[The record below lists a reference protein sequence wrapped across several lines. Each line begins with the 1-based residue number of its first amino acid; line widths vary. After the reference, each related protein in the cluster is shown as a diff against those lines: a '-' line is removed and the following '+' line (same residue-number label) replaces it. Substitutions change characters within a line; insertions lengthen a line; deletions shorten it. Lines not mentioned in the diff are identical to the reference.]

1 MVAITGA
8 AGAIGRGLVG
18 LLEQDPMV
26 DGILA
31 LDRVAHGTSSQKTS
45 HHQFDPSHPT
55 AEERLTD
62 LLGDSEVDTLVHLDF
77 LSLPSPDRDFG
88 HELESVGT
96 MRVLGACRR
105 TLVGKLVMWSQTL
118 LYGAS
123 PTNPNFLAEQHP
135 LRARR
140 DEPFFADKLDAERD
154 VQRFGLPGTGRIV
167 TILRTA
173 PLLGAGVQNLYTRY
187 LSHRVVPTVLG
198 FDPLWQ
204 FLHEADAV
212 RGFRLAVLRDRPGV
226 FNLAADGVV
235 PLSAVLRLAG
245 RASLPLPRALLKLG
259 MGALRA
265 GKIANLPPAYLDYL
279 QYLCVADNDEA
290 RRTLGFVPTYTTRQT
305 LLDFVSA
312 QRLRDLASS
321 AEQAA

>member
-1 MVAITGA
+1 
-8 AGAIGRGLVG
+8 
-18 LLEQDPMV
+18 MV
-26 DGILA
+26 DAVLA
-31 LDRVAHGTSSQKTS
+31 LDRVVRGTPGNKTS
-45 HHQFDPSHPT
+45 HHQLDPSHPM
-55 AEERLTD
+55 AEERLTE

-77 LSLPSPDRDFG
+77 LSVPAPNRDFG

-105 TLVGKLVMWSQTL
+105 TLVSKLVMWSQTM

-123 PTNPNFLAEQHP
+123 PTNPNFLAERHP
-135 LRARR
+135 LAARR

-154 VQRFGLPGTGRIV
+154 VRRFGLPGTGRVV
-167 TILRTA
+167 TVLRTA

-204 FLHEADAV
+204 FLHEADAI
-212 RGFRLAVLRDRPGV
+212 RGFGLAVLRDSPGV
-226 FNLAADGVV
+226 FNLAGDGVL

-245 RASLPLPRALLKLG
+245 RASLPLPRALLELG
-259 MGALRA
+259 LGALRS
-265 GKIANLPPAYLDYL
+265 GRIADLPPAYLDYL
-279 QYLCVADNDEA
+279 QYLCVADGNEA
-290 RRTLGFVPTYTTRQT
+290 RRTLGFVPAYTTRQT

-312 QRLRDLASS
+312 QRLRDLGR
-321 AEQAA
+321 EQAA